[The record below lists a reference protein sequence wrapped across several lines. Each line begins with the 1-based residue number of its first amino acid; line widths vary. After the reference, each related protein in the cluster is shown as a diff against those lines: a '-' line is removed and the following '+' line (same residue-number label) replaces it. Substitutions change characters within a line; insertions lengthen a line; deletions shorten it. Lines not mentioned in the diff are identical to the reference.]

1 MVSKAREKDL
11 AAQRRPSED
20 AAAFVTI
27 NVNAQIRS
35 QLFSLFI
42 DSYIPSSPVGK
53 VNFRCAQTSNLIEVF
68 PNVMNGRN
76 SQLLDRAISAL
87 ATVFVG
93 KTFGDDRLIRHGI
106 MLYNHAIQVFARLIP
121 RAGLPVQEVL
131 CANVVF
137 QLYEVSIQ
145 EPWTIRGRL
154 LMSLAHQL
162 HRRVLW
168 LDGTHGR
175 CQCRTGPT

>member
-1 MVSKAREKDL
+1 MSKAKDL
-11 AAQRRPSED
+11 PAPRRPSEPVMPC
-20 AAAFVTI
+20 AAI

-42 DSYIPSSPVGK
+42 DSYIPSRPLGK
-53 VNFRCAQTSNLIEVF
+53 VNFRCTRASNIIEVF
-68 PNVMNGRN
+68 PSVMNGKD

-93 KTFGDDRLIRHGI
+93 KTADDDRLIRHG
-106 MLYNHAIQVFARLIP
+106 MLLYNHAIQMFARMIP

-137 QLYEVSIQ
+137 QLYEVSA
-145 EPWTIRGRL
+145 W
-154 LMSLAHQL
+154 
-162 HRRVLW
+162 
-168 LDGTHGR
+168 
-175 CQCRTGPT
+175 